1 MAVAPGDAISYTCP
15 ALLRLKMESTA
26 MMPISSSQNPRVK
39 LVRQLQ
45 RHSKAR
51 REQRRLVLEGVRL
64 VRDVFGAGA
73 APDFIFYTAEA
84 AASGSPASDL
94 IAQMQ
99 AQGVACLDVTGELM
113 RDMAET
119 ETPQGVL
126 GVFPWPDTP
135 VPDAPD
141 LVVIA
146 DGWRDP
152 GNLGTLLRTAAA
164 AGVDLVALTPG
175 TVDAFNPKT
184 LRAGMGAQWRVPVAV
199 WEWEWIAQRLGNLA
213 FYLADAAGDVSYD
226 AVDWT
231 RPSAVVVGGEA
242 HGFVRAAERIPHTL
256 VRIPMTPGVESL
268 NAATAAGILIYA
280 ARQHA
285 FLSPR

>member
-1 MAVAPGDAISYTCP
+1 MAPV
-15 ALLRLKMESTA
+15 
-26 MMPISSSQNPRVK
+26 SSAQNPRVK

-45 RHSKAR
+45 RHGKAR

-73 APDFIFYTAEA
+73 TPDFVFYTAEA
-84 AASGSPASDL
+84 AASGGAVSDL
-94 IAQMQ
+94 VAQMQ
-99 AQGVACLDVTGELM
+99 AQGVTCLDVTGELM

-126 GVFPWPDTP
+126 GVFPWPD
-135 VPDAPD
+135 VPPPPAPQ

-164 AGVDLVALTPG
+164 AGVDLVVLTPG

-199 WEWEWIAQRLGNLA
+199 WEWEWIAQRLGDLV
-213 FYLADAAGDVSYD
+213 FYLADAAGATPYD

-242 HGFVRAAERIPHTL
+242 HGFARAAERIPHAL
-256 VRIPMTPGVESL
+256 IRIPMVPGVESL

-285 FLSPR
+285 FWSSR

>member
-1 MAVAPGDAISYTCP
+1 
-15 ALLRLKMESTA
+15 
-26 MMPISSSQNPRVK
+26 MPPVSSAQNSRVK

-51 REQRRLVLEGVRL
+51 RGQRQLVLEGVRL
-64 VRDVFGAGA
+64 VRDVFEAGA
-73 APDFIFYTAEA
+73 APEFVFFTAEA
-84 AASGSPASDL
+84 VQSGGAASDL
-94 IAQMQ
+94 VAQLG
-99 AQGVACLDVTGELM
+99 AAGVTCLDVTGELM

-135 VPDAPD
+135 VPDAPE
-141 LVVIA
+141 LVIVA

-164 AGVDLVALTPG
+164 AGVDLVVLTPG

-184 LRAGMGAQWRVPVAV
+184 LRAGMGAQWRIPVV
-199 WEWEWIAQRLGNLA
+199 NWDWDWIAQRLGGLS
-213 FYLADAAGDVSYD
+213 FYLADAAGETAYD

-231 RPSAVVVGGEA
+231 RPSAIVVGGEA
-242 HGFVRAAERIPHTL
+242 HGFARAAERIPHTL
-256 VRIPMTPGVESL
+256 IRIPMVHSVESL
-268 NAATAAGILIYA
+268 NAATAAAILIYV

-285 FLSPR
+285 LSSPR